1 MTKLHPDVVRALR
14 QYHAA
19 GYSISSLIEWSGLS
33 RACISAVV
41 NRRTHRD
48 VTDDPSLPALRKV
61 QVGKPPPSAKPFQ
74 TNPALKA
81 AMERI
86 RRDAG

>member
-1 MTKLHPDVVRALR
+1 MTKLHPDVVRTLR
-14 QYHAA
+14 RYHAA
-19 GYSISSLIEWSGLS
+19 GYSISALIEWSGLS

-61 QVGKPPPSAKPFQ
+61 EVGNSPPPAKPLR

-81 AMERI
+81 ALERT
-86 RRDAG
+86 RRDAA

>member
-1 MTKLHPDVVRALR
+1 MTKLHPDVVCTLR
-14 QYHAA
+14 RYRAA
-19 GYSISSLIEWSGLS
+19 GYSISALIEWSGLS

-61 QVGKPPPSAKPFQ
+61 EVGKPLPVRPFQ
-74 TNPALKA
+74 TNPRLKA
-81 AMERI
+81 FMERV
-86 RRDAG
+86 REERG